1 MAGSS
6 TTESTSG
13 PPNEAAITTDGM
25 PAPTSPPAPRIPPPP
40 GRPPPAPALLRLAAA
55 GAGAPLAFVH
65 RLHPGDRGGVAFL
78 DQARAQPLR
87 RRHLAGPRIAAGGQG
102 GGGGDRGDGPRHA
115 G

>member
-55 GAGAPLAFVH
+55 GAGAPLAL
-65 RLHPGDRGGVAFL
+65 LHPLPPGDRGGVAFP
-78 DQARAQPLR
+78 DQARAQPLPPR
-87 RRHLAGPRIAAGGQG
+87 PLARPRSAPRARGGA
-102 GGGGDRGDGPRHA
+102 R
-115 G
+115 